1 MKRLIKFVYKICME
15 YCMFVI
21 GTGCVFGIIALY
33 GVTSVPVP
41 AQSLITIRQNITF
54 EEYEKIMEIILASC
68 AALYTILKGGYII
81 ITSKIPFPESILS
94 CLYPGVFLILFGG
107 LHLWKQLFPIAI
119 CAIPLMFICWMLEK
133 VFIIINDKSK

>member
-33 GVTSVPVP
+33 VYGVTSVPV
-41 AQSLITIRQNITF
+41 QSLITIPQNITF
-54 EEYEKIMEIILASC
+54 EEYEKIMGIVLASC
-68 AALYTILKGGYII
+68 AAFYTVLKVGYII
-81 ITSKIPFPESILS
+81 IASTFPESILS
-94 CLYPGVFLILFGG
+94 CLYPCVFFILFGG
-107 LHLWKQLFPIAI
+107 LHLWKQLFPIVI

>member
-33 GVTSVPVP
+33 GVISVPV
-41 AQSLITIRQNITF
+41 QSLIEIPQSITF
-54 EEYEKIMEIILASC
+54 EEYEKMVEIVLPSC
-68 AALYTILKGGYII
+68 TALYTILKGGYII

-94 CLYPGVFLILFGG
+94 CLYPCVFLILFNR
-107 LHLWKQLFPIAI
+107 LHLWKQLFPISI

>member
-21 GTGCVFGIIALY
+21 GRGCVFGIIALY
-33 GVTSVPVP
+33 GVTSVP

-54 EEYEKIMEIILASC
+54 EDYEKIMEIVLASC
-68 AALYTILKGGYII
+68 AVLYTVLKVGYII
-81 ITSKIPFPESILS
+81 IASTFLESILS